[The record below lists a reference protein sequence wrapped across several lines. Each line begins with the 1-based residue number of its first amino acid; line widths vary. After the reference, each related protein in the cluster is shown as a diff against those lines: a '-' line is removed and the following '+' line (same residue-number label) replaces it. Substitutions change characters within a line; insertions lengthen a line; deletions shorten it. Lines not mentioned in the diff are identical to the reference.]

1 MRKMSM
7 QRFLDQ
13 VYEGYLVGKRYCFIL
28 GSGASRS
35 SGIRTGMEM
44 MREWWDYLRESPR
57 GVDYIKECAEDL
69 IQESSSNGNGLKEDY
84 FKRFYDKKYKL
95 KNSDYFDLFDLRFVT
110 MRDAGYQCLEHEMED
125 KTPSYGY
132 FALATILAN
141 TENRLV
147 ITTNFDSLSEDA
159 LFIYTKARPQVV
171 GHESLAQYMGAH
183 FQRPVIAKVH
193 RGLYFNPLNRQEET
207 GAIQTEWK
215 KPLHQAFEKY
225 IPIVIGYGGG
235 DRSLMSYLEDEDNGL
250 QALYW
255 CDICDLPKNSEPAKL
270 VEKKNGYFIKIGGFD
285 ELMFEFGEKFNEEAK
300 FSDPK
305 KRMRDETERRCA
317 LYDESFNMLSEKCRQ
332 LRKQGA
338 DDAPSSGGDAEQ
350 SELAKSIQSFANRSL
365 AELDQVPESQRNA
378 EYYTQYGELLK
389 KACQFGK
396 AIESFDKAIELDPN
410 NAEYYHNK
418 GFSEIMTDD
427 YENAIASYTHAI
439 KLDNNEGD
447 HYYYRSKAYY
457 DLKKYDEA
465 LADINISIKLDPDGS
480 FSYLIRADTNYALGN
495 IKEIKTDMLTALA
508 KAPALAYMVKDDIA
522 DMPNLPEAD
531 RKAIEKEIKRCEKQ
545 S

>member
-1 MRKMSM
+1 MHKMSL

-44 MREWWDYLRESPR
+44 MREWWDYLWEARR
-57 GVDYIKECAEDL
+57 GVDYIRECAEEL
-69 IQESSSNGNGLKEDY
+69 IQESSTNGNRLKEDY
-84 FKRFYDKKYKL
+84 FDRFYDKKYKL

-110 MRDAGYQCLEHEMED
+110 QRDAGYQCLEREMEG

-159 LFIYTKARPQVV
+159 LFIYTQARPQIV

-215 KPLHQAFEKY
+215 EPLHQAFEKY

-235 DRSLMSYLEDEDNGL
+235 DRSLMSYLEDECDDL
-250 QALYW
+250 ECLYW
-255 CDICDLPKNSEPAKL
+255 CDICDLSENSERAKL
-270 VEKKNGYFIKIGGFD
+270 IEKLNGCFIKIAGFD
-285 ELMFEFGEKFNEEAK
+285 ELMFVFGEKFNKEAQ

-305 KRMRDETERRCA
+305 KRMRDETERRCL
-317 LYDESFNMLSEKCRQ
+317 LYDYSYNILSEQCRQ
-332 LRKQGA
+332 FRKQGT
-338 DDAPSSGGDAEQ
+338 DDAQSSGGDADQ
-350 SELAKSIQSFANRSL
+350 AELSKSMQSFTDRSL
-365 AELDQVPESQRNA
+365 AELDQVPANQRNA
-378 EYYTQYGELLK
+378 EYYNEYGLLL
-389 KACQFGK
+389 ARSDRYAE
-396 AIESFDKAIELDPN
+396 AIECFEKAIELDPN
-410 NAEYYHNK
+410 NAEYYGYK
-418 GFSEIMTDD
+418 GISEILSCD
-427 YENAIASYTHAI
+427 YENAILTFTHAI
-439 KLDNNEGD
+439 ELDDTKTDYFYSRAG
-447 HYYYRSKAYY
+447 AYY
-457 DLKKYDEA
+457 QLKKYDKA
-465 LADINISIKLDPDGS
+465 LTDLNTSIALDPDAG
-480 FSYLIRADTNYALGN
+480 YKYQMRAETNYALEN
-495 IKEIKTDMLTALA
+495 TKEIKADMLTAM
-508 KAPALAYMVKDDIA
+508 KKDIDLSI
-522 DMPNLPEAD
+522 DVEDSLSHMPNLPAED
-531 RKAIEKEIKRCEKQ
+531 RKAIEKEIARCEKQ